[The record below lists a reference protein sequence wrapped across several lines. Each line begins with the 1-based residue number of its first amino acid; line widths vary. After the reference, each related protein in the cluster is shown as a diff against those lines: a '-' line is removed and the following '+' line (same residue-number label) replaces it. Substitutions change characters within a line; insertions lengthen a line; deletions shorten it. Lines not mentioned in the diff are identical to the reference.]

1 MQSDTPPTVSPTTMS
16 SERSWLVG
24 RTEAARLCAVSP
36 ATWDRLTAAGKVPR
50 PIKLG
55 GRVVW
60 RRSDLE
66 SWVSL
71 GCPDRKRFEL
81 LTSDLD

>member
-1 MQSDTPPTVSPTTMS
+1 MTDQFPIVETTL
-16 SERSWLVG
+16 LVG
-24 RTEAARLCAVSP
+24 RIQAARLCSVSP
-36 ATWDRLTAAGKVPR
+36 ASFDRLTAAGKTPR

-66 SWVSL
+66 SWIAH
-71 GCPDRKRFEL
+71 GCPDRKTFDS
-81 LTSDLD
+81 LTADEGR